1 MEVVTIVAMGFVC
14 MACFLMG
21 AKVAQ
26 KAGKGEEINMPN
38 VPNPIE
44 AIRER
49 RDKKEAE
56 MAQDRFETIM
66 RNIDG
71 YDGTGNG
78 QKDVPKG

>member
-1 MEVVTIVAMGFVC
+1 MEVLTILAVGALCIG
-14 MACFLMG
+14 CFIVG
-21 AKVAQ
+21 ARVGQAVS
-26 KAGKGEEINMPN
+26 KGEEIKLPGI
-38 VPNPIE
+38 NPME

-56 MAQDRFETIM
+56 LAQDRFETIM

>member
-1 MEVVTIVAMGFVC
+1 MEVLTILAVGAMCIG
-14 MACFLMG
+14 CFIVG
-21 AKVAQ
+21 ARVGQAVS
-26 KAGKGEEINMPN
+26 KGEEIKLPN
-38 VPNPIE
+38 VNPME

-56 MAQDRFETIM
+56 LAQNMYETIIGNVD
-66 RNIDG
+66 R